1 MRWWKKKIQTKN
13 FLPLVQ
19 IFLCWS
25 LINERKTTIFVY
37 WNVAKKSFAPFSVN
51 KPGRKKTTY
60 FFSVFFFLEKKIKI
74 FLSRAQKFWE
84 RNLRRI
90 MKSAAIIARP
100 PRLTKCQFR
109 NVFVPCPPPP
119 FSPHSPPTKLLETV
133 TTKICFKNDLW
144 TSEKTKKKP
153 FPENEK
159 IVLKTEFKIYKTLC
173 S

>member
-51 KPGRKKTTY
+51 KPGRKKNY
-60 FFSVFFFLEKKIKI
+60 LLFFCLFFLEKKIKI

-119 FSPHSPPTKLLETV
+119 FSPQPPHKTTRNSYNKNLLQKRFV
-133 TTKICFKNDLW
+133 NKRKKRKKNLFQ
-144 TSEKTKKKP
+144 KMKKS
-153 FPENEK
+153 
-159 IVLKTEFKIYKTLC
+159 Y
-173 S
+173 

>member
-51 KPGRKKTTY
+51 KPGRKKTY
-60 FFSVFFFLEKKIKI
+60 LLFFCLFFLEKKIKI

-109 NVFVPCPPPP
+109 NVFVPCPAPHTLLSPPLSPPP
-119 FSPHSPPTKLLETV
+119 QNYSKQLLQKKYLLQKRFVNKRKKRKKTFSRKW
-133 TTKICFKNDLW
+133 KNRI
-144 TSEKTKKKP
+144 K
-153 FPENEK
+153 NR
-159 IVLKTEFKIYKTLC
+159 I
-173 S
+173 

>member
-51 KPGRKKTTY
+51 KPGRKKTY
-60 FFSVFFFLEKKIKI
+60 LLFFCLFFSWKKIKI

-90 MKSAAIIARP
+90 IKSAAIIARP

-109 NVFVPCPPPP
+109 NVFVPCPHPP
-119 FSPHSPPTKLLETV
+119 FRHSPPQNYSKQLQQKSASKTICEQAK
-133 TTKICFKNDLW
+133 TTKKNLFQ
-144 TSEKTKKKP
+144 KMKKS
-153 FPENEK
+153 
-159 IVLKTEFKIYKTLC
+159 Y
-173 S
+173 